1 MRWRRRIICGA
12 VLAMAI
18 IGASTSPGAARLE
31 AEALVARPTVID
43 FHRKHVGTENYKR
56 TRITN
61 TSGADVRL
69 VVTAGLP
76 DDFGFG
82 LLPGQTCPVFA
93 PGEVVAAGASCYAV
107 VRFSPTEGFIGWKA
121 VGSLTAT
128 ATDVVSG
135 AFVAELSVSVLGE
148 AVP

>member
-1 MRWRRRIICGA
+1 MRRGRRVIWA
-12 VLAMAI
+12 VTLATAI
-18 IGASTSPGAARLE
+18 IGTPTSPGT
-31 AEALVARPTVID
+31 AEPETRALVARPAVID
-43 FHRKHVGTENYKR
+43 FKRKHVGTENYKR

-82 LLPGQTCPVFA
+82 LMPGQTCPVFE
-93 PGEVVAAGASCYAV
+93 PGEVLAAGASCYAV
-107 VRFSPTEGFIGWKA
+107 VRFSPTEGFIGWMA
-121 VGSLTAT
+121 IGSLAAK
-128 ATDVVSG
+128 ATDPVSG
-135 AFVAELSVSVLGE
+135 ASVAELSVSVFGE

>member
-1 MRWRRRIICGA
+1 
-12 VLAMAI
+12 MAI
-18 IGASTSPGAARLE
+18 IGVSTSPGTAGLKS
-31 AEALVARPTVID
+31 EALVAKPTVID
-43 FHRKHVGTENYKR
+43 FKTKHVGTENYKR

-82 LLPGQTCPVFA
+82 LMPGQTCPVFA
-93 PGEVVAAGASCYAV
+93 PGDVVAAGASCDAV
-107 VRFSPTEGFIGWKA
+107 VRFSPSEGFIGWNA
-121 VGSLTAT
+121 VGSLTVT
-128 ATDVVSG
+128 ATEPVSG
-135 AFVAELSVSVLGE
+135 AFIAELSVSVLGE

>member
-1 MRWRRRIICGA
+1 MA
-12 VLAMAI
+12 VV
-18 IGASTSPGAARLE
+18 GVSTSPGTAALK
-31 AEALVARPTVID
+31 AEALDARPTVID
-43 FHRKHVGTENYKR
+43 FKTKHVGTENYKR

-61 TSGADVRL
+61 TSGAEVRL

-82 LLPGQTCPVFA
+82 LMPGQTCPVFS
-93 PGEVVAAGASCYAV
+93 PGEVIAAGASCYAV
-107 VRFSPTEGFIGWKA
+107 VRFSPTDGFIGWKA

-128 ATDVVSG
+128 ATEPVSG
-135 AFVAELSVSVLGE
+135 AFVAELSVSVIGE